1 MAGADGGEV
10 GCGATVGFGV
20 GTSVG
25 FAVGTIVGLDVGI
38 GASVA
43 VDVGIACLVCPIAA
57 EPQETRIVAAI
68 AILQRATMTLFVRV
82 PR

>member
-25 FAVGTIVGLDVGI
+25 FAVGTIVGLGVGI
-38 GASVA
+38 GASVG
-43 VDVGIACLVCPIAA
+43 VDVGVACPVAA